1 MQLTLF
7 VIQVGIKFGER
18 IDMRTGGMVVFV
30 KRLVKGGPAD
40 LSRKI
45 QPGDVLQ
52 LINGEDVYGQG
63 TINEVNF
70 AHE

>member
-45 QPGDVLQ
+45 QRGNVLQ
-52 LINGEDVYGQG
+52 LINGEDV
-63 TINEVNF
+63 
-70 AHE
+70 